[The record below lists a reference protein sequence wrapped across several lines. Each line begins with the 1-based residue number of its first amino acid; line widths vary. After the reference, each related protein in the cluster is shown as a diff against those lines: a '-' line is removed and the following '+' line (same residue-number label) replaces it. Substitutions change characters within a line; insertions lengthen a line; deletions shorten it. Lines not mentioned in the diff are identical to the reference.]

1 MISVA
6 ASVADEVSLTGRIGY
21 QHYPECRIICTY
33 PYTLKQGVWV
43 VCSFSL
49 QNLCEAS
56 LKYIKWIKQIC

>member
-43 VCSFSL
+43 VVALVYRTYAKLLLST
-49 QNLCEAS
+49 
-56 LKYIKWIKQIC
+56 